1 MKRRVV
7 VTGLGVVTS
16 LSLKVE
22 DLFERLCRGESG
34 VHLIR
39 QFDTTD
45 YKVKFGGDVYD
56 WDTGDY
62 IDRKEVKRIDR

>member
-7 VTGLGVVTS
+7 VTGLGVVTA
-16 LSLKVE
+16 LSLKVD

-39 QFDTTD
+39 QFDTN
-45 YKVKFGGDVYD
+45 GL
-56 WDTGDY
+56 
-62 IDRKEVKRIDR
+62 